1 VTRPVN
7 LFTVDLEEWF
17 HICGVGGSLACE
29 NWDRLPSRVEL
40 TTTRLLDLLDDV
52 QVPATIFTVGWVA
65 ERHPR
70 LIEAILSAG
79 HTIGSHSY
87 SHTRA
92 YDLGPAA
99 FEEDLRRSVRV
110 LADIGVSDVWC
121 FRAPEWSINDRSL
134 WALDIL
140 AAQGFRVDASM
151 APLKMVGDPAYP
163 RVPHRRQTSSG
174 TLLEVP
180 PLVAD
185 RFGQVMPMGWGWGLR
200 MSSPARVARAIAQA
214 NARGVGA
221 VLTMHPW
228 EIDPDPP
235 RIRLVPRLHFAHY
248 FRLSGFEQRLR
259 RILQSATFD
268 RLDAVSVINR

>member
-1 VTRPVN
+1 
-7 LFTVDLEEWF
+7 
-17 HICGVGGSLACE
+17 
-29 NWDRLPSRVEL
+29 
-40 TTTRLLDLLDDV
+40 
-52 QVPATIFTVGWVA
+52 
-65 ERHPR
+65 
-70 LIEAILSAG
+70 
-79 HTIGSHSY
+79 
-87 SHTRA
+87 
-92 YDLGPAA
+92 
-99 FEEDLRRSVRV
+99 
-110 LADIGVSDVWC
+110 
-121 FRAPEWSINDRSL
+121 
-134 WALDIL
+134 
-140 AAQGFRVDASM
+140 M

-221 VLTMHPW
+221 VLTVHPW